1 MGEERKQEEGKEEE
15 NQVNRNTNFKTS
27 GEEQIWT
34 VRRVDKRKQKE
45 KLQEEKK

>member
-1 MGEERKQEEGKEEE
+1 MGEERKQEEGKEE

-27 GEEQIWT
+27 GEEQRWK